1 MSEEGSPDMSNKER
15 CRKCRKSNCLKMP
28 CKFCSDKFCTNCLL
42 PETHKCEFM
51 VVMKTDLIKRHA
63 EKLNQEKCV
72 ASKMV
77 KC

>member
-1 MSEEGSPDMSNKER
+1 
-15 CRKCRKSNCLKMP
+15 
-28 CKFCSDKFCTNCLL
+28 
-42 PETHKCEFM
+42 M